1 MYVIKGWETGIRRMI
16 DACKEYGVPELIE
29 DSINN
34 EVTLTLTMEKAT
46 SQNAD
51 VGINVGIK
59 MTKTE
64 SLVLQLL
71 VGKPDI
77 TSDEI
82 AEQLKVTRRTVERNL
97 ESLKK
102 KGIIERIGSKKDG
115 YWKIIKTKEN
125 GLK

>member
-1 MYVIKGWETGIRRMI
+1 
-16 DACKEYGVPELIE
+16 
-29 DSINN
+29 
-34 EVTLTLTMEKAT
+34 
-46 SQNAD
+46 
-51 VGINVGIK
+51 

-102 KGIIERIGSKKDG
+102 KGIIERIGSKKNG
-115 YWKIIKTKEN
+115 YWKIIKTEEN
-125 GLK
+125 GLE